1 LTTGHAKERTVPNIL
16 KWFDRPPFGSF
27 VFVSVALLAIQA
39 VGLLAMGQP
48 PICTC
53 GYVKFWHGIVQS
65 DQNSQQIADW
75 YTFSHVIHG
84 IAFYFVLWLIA
95 PKSSVWLRFAIAIA
109 VEVSWEILEN
119 TPMIIDR
126 YRESALAQGYVGD
139 SVINS
144 VFDTLAAALGF
155 FIARTFPVW
164 LTVALVVVFEVF
176 VGYMIRDNLILNIVQ
191 LLFPSEAISKWQSG
205 G

>member
-1 LTTGHAKERTVPNIL
+1 MLYWWNAARDGVAKISPAGFML
-16 KWFDRPPFGSF
+16 
-27 VFVSVALLAIQA
+27 VSSGLVVLQAL
-39 VGLLAMGQP
+39 VLLAMGQP

-53 GYVKFWHGIVQS
+53 GYVKLWHGVVLS
-65 DQNSQQIADW
+65 DENSQQIADW
-75 YTFSHVIHG
+75 YTFSHIIHG
-84 IAFYFVLWLIA
+84 IAFYFILWLIA

-109 VEVSWEILEN
+109 VEVGWEILEN

-126 YRESALAQGYVGD
+126 YRETALAQGYFGD

-144 VFDTLAAALGF
+144 IFDTLAAAFGF

-164 LTVALVVVFEVF
+164 LTVALVVALEVF
-176 VGYMIRDNLILNIVQ
+176 VGYMIRDNLTLNIIQ
-191 LLFPSEAISKWQSG
+191 LLSPSEAISRWQAG

>member
-1 LTTGHAKERTVPNIL
+1 MLSWWNSARDGVAKISPAKFML
-16 KWFDRPPFGSF
+16 
-27 VFVSVALLAIQA
+27 VAGGLVVLQA
-39 VGLLAMGQP
+39 LVLLAMDQP

-53 GYVKFWHGIVQS
+53 GYVKFWHGVVQS
-65 DQNSQQIADW
+65 DENSQQIADW
-75 YTFSHVIHG
+75 YTFSHIIHG
-84 IAFYFVLWLIA
+84 IAFYFILWLIA

-109 VEVSWEILEN
+109 VEVSWEVLEN

-144 VFDTLAAALGF
+144 IFDTLAAALGF

-164 LTVALVVVFEVF
+164 LTVTLVVVFEVF
-176 VGYMIRDNLILNIVQ
+176 VGYMIRDNLTLNIIQ
-191 LLFPSEAISKWQSG
+191 LLFPSETISKWQSG

>member
-1 LTTGHAKERTVPNIL
+1 MPDWWKAARDGVAKISPAKLMLVGGGL
-16 KWFDRPPFGSF
+16 
-27 VFVSVALLAIQA
+27 VVLQAL
-39 VGLLAMGQP
+39 GLLALGQP

-75 YTFSHVIHG
+75 YTFSHIIHG

-95 PKSSVWLRFAIAIA
+95 PKSSVWLRFAIAIT

-144 VFDTLAAALGF
+144 IFDTLAAALGF

-164 LTVALVVVFEVF
+164 LTVVLVVVFEVF
-176 VGYMIRDNLILNIVQ
+176 VGYMIRDNLTLNIIQ
-191 LLFPSEAISKWQSG
+191 LLFPSETISNWQSG

>member
-1 LTTGHAKERTVPNIL
+1 MLSWWNSARGGVAKISPAKFML
-16 KWFDRPPFGSF
+16 
-27 VFVSVALLAIQA
+27 VAGGLVVLQA
-39 VGLLAMGQP
+39 LVLLAMDQP

-53 GYVKFWHGIVQS
+53 GYVKFWHGVVQS
-65 DQNSQQIADW
+65 DENSQQIADW
-75 YTFSHVIHG
+75 YTFSHIIHG
-84 IAFYFVLWLIA
+84 IAFYFILWLIA

-109 VEVSWEILEN
+109 VEVSWEVLEN

-144 VFDTLAAALGF
+144 IFDTLAAALGF

-164 LTVALVVVFEVF
+164 LTVTLVVVFEVF
-176 VGYMIRDNLILNIVQ
+176 VGYMIRDNLTLNIIQ
-191 LLFPSEAISKWQSG
+191 LLFPSETISKWQSG